1 MNYKEMLEV
10 LNDFFGEDVLPERLV
25 KKYSSKFNPDNPSAV
40 VRQVFE
46 NPRSA
51 IKYYLMD
58 DGRTVYATM
67 KVHPLELLADLRS
80 STFDGITYT
89 NYLKMKPMY
98 SGKAICREGDNF
110 DLEYGKKLARTRM
123 LKKYYRDRLRKS
135 RMFLDNMKKS
145 YFTDAMKANYH
156 AFHRL
161 KELDS
166 DLRELDSSLEKSKKL
181 TELDG
186 QIFDFG

>member
-10 LNDFFGEDVLPERLV
+10 LNDFFGDDVLPERLV
-25 KKYSSKFNPDNPSAV
+25 KKYASKYKSDNPSAV

-51 IKYYLMD
+51 IKYFLMD
-58 DGRTVYATM
+58 DGRTIYATM

-80 STFDGITYT
+80 STFDGIEYT
-89 NYLKMKPMY
+89 HYLKMKSMY
-98 SGKAICREGDNF
+98 SGKAVCCKDDKF

-156 AFHRL
+156 AFNRL

-166 DLRELDSSLEKSKKL
+166 DLKELN
-181 TELDG
+181 G
-186 QIFDFG
+186 

>member
-1 MNYKEMLEV
+1 MNYKDMLDA

-25 KKYSSKFNPDNPSAV
+25 KKYSSKLNSSNSSAV

-58 DGRTVYATM
+58 DGKTIYATM
-67 KVHPLELLADLRS
+67 RVHPLELFSDLGA
-80 STFDGITYT
+80 STFDGITHT
-89 NYLKMKPMY
+89 IYLKMKPMY
-98 SGKAICREGDNF
+98 SGKAICCEGDKF

-135 RMFLDNMKKS
+135 RMFLENMKKS

-166 DLRELDSSLEKSKKL
+166 DLKELN
-181 TELDG
+181 G
-186 QIFDFG
+186 